1 MTIPESIHPDSD
13 RHAAIAPFRSPWRF
27 IRLAAW
33 LDRWLFDWRFVRP
46 VIWMRERIIR
56 LSWRTV
62 GMRVWLALRGHD
74 GVDLPIAESRIMSC
88 NGRIENQEIYGK
100 DRLRSGFGMNSIGR
114 PSMDDGIDIHNLR
127 EYV

>member
-1 MTIPESIHPDSD
+1 MTISGSIRSDSD
-13 RHAAIAPFRSPWRF
+13 RHAAIAPFRRPWQF

-62 GMRVWLALRGHD
+62 RMWVGLALRGHD
-74 GVDLPIAESRIMSC
+74 GVDLPIAEPRIMSR